1 MSLRRLVFVKT
12 WYILQSR
19 LGGSSKFIHV
29 YLIYAI
35 LSACEACKN
44 ISLHEACEKNAL
56 WSCAVR
62 LPALLN
68 AVCGF
73 NIVAHTEAKLYSAV
87 MFYRFYRCQ
96 NFGTQRFLQKRIA
109 FRTRSNPGRII
120 SSALCSAATGWP
132 GWCRSN
138 RMDLFQVALKDTQS
152 EPPRSHA
159 ILERK
164 GLEIH
169 DPSSPISDWST
180 SYKLLCS
187 SRCSAIFPR
196 PLRTVAIFV
205 RPKSC
210 STLANFWKTGF
221 EATHWGHIFQV
232 VIFCGTATWIS
243 TYRNGQGEKILEFVS
258 GVVNLALEQPLKQH
272 VWRMFVGQ
280 NTGDF

>member
-29 YLIYAI
+29 YLIHAI

-96 NFGTQRFLQKRIA
+96 NFGTQRFLQKTHR
-109 FRTRSNPGRII
+109 
-120 SSALCSAATGWP
+120 
-132 GWCRSN
+132 
-138 RMDLFQVALKDTQS
+138 
-152 EPPRSHA
+152 
-159 ILERK
+159 
-164 GLEIH
+164 
-169 DPSSPISDWST
+169 
-180 SYKLLCS
+180 
-187 SRCSAIFPR
+187 FPNSIESWAYNQ
-196 PLRTVAIFV
+196 LRTLFSGH
-205 RPKSC
+205 R
-210 STLANFWKTGF
+210 LARLVPVQQDGP
-221 EATHWGHIFQV
+221 
-232 VIFCGTATWIS
+232 
-243 TYRNGQGEKILEFVS
+243 LS
-258 GVVNLALEQPLKQH
+258 GGA
-272 VWRMFVGQ
+272 
-280 NTGDF
+280 